1 MHVYAFTISMK
12 VISLPAP
19 LHPTALS
26 QPIYETMAHLEDGK
40 RSANTNMKSNSVSK
54 SDLGAVFETAKNISR
69 SLVKTWRSAF
79 DWLNI
84 VSKSSNNRQ
93 QKNTTMKSNGVS
105 KMTWIVVLEACKSIF
120 RSTGGVFPVTFV
132 PNMSTISLVN
142 ERQ

>member
-1 MHVYAFTISMK
+1 MK
-12 VISLPAP
+12 PP
-19 LHPTALS
+19 
-26 QPIYETMAHLEDGK
+26 
-40 RSANTNMKSNSVSK
+40 
-54 SDLGAVFETAKNISR
+54 KNIFR
-69 SLVKTWRSAF
+69 PLVETWRSAF

-142 ERQ
+142 EYQ